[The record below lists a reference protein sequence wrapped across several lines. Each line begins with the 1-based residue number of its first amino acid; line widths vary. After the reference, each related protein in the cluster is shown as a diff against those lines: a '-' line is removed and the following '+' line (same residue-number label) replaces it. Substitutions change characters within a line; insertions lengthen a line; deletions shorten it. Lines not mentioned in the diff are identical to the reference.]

1 MRRNTLNQYISKNY
15 KILHLDT
22 ICYYIYELRIA
33 NITCI
38 SLQKNNNFITIIFNK
53 DATYI
58 PHRQLVR
65 IQIVI
70 KDNICTLIKIQF
82 ISQMYK
88 LYYFIFLVYCPYFY
102 LLDIFYLMRR
112 LIQII

>member
-1 MRRNTLNQYISKNY
+1 MRHNTLNPYLSKNY

-22 ICYYIYELRIA
+22 VCNYIYELRIA
-33 NITCI
+33 NINCI
-38 SLQKNNNFITIIFNK
+38 SLQRLNNFITVILNK

-65 IQIVI
+65 IQIII
-70 KDNICTLIKIQF
+70 KDNICKLIKIQF

-88 LYYFIFLVYCPYFY
+88 LYYFKFNHTVQLY
-102 LLDIFYLMRR
+102 
-112 LIQII
+112 QS